1 MTAHPTESLS
11 AYADGELPPE
21 EARRVEAHLEQCTE
35 CGRELAL
42 IRSLGDAM
50 REMPSTPHRRSTW
63 ERVHLRITR
72 PVGWT
77 LLTAG
82 VLVWAGIVLVSWFR
96 QPPTLEWLVATAIG
110 VGVAMLA
117 IGIGYEQYRE
127 WKGSPYRDIER

>member
-1 MTAHPTESLS
+1 MTAHPTETLT

-21 EARRVEAHLEQCTE
+21 EARRVETHLEQCTE

-42 IRSLGDAM
+42 IRTLGGAM
-50 REMPSTPHRRSTW
+50 RDLSTHPPRRSTW

-77 LLTAG
+77 LLAAG
-82 VLVWAGIVLVSWFR
+82 VLVWAGIVAVSWLR
-96 QPPTLEWLVATAIG
+96 QPPTLEWLAATAAG

-117 IGIGYEQYRE
+117 VGIGYEQYRE
-127 WKGSPYRDIER
+127 WKNSPYRDIER